1 MSRNCLATANTVANP
16 EQAKFLGWRPNFAWA
31 LLIAQALVISLF
43 GMWQRVEF
51 LYFQF

>member
-1 MSRNCLATANTVANP
+1 LFGYREYRRNP

-51 LYFQF
+51 LYFPF